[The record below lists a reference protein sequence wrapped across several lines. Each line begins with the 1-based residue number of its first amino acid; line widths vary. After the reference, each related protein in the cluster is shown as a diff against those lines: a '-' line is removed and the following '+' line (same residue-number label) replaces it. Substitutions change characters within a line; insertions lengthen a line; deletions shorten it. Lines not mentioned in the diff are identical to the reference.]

1 MKSLGAG
8 GPKGRGMTLLN
19 CDQDTERCWKAS
31 ILRLLSLKIF
41 WARKRKCSGS
51 NPRLVPTSA
60 MNLRFRVSH
69 IFSQGTRSATTKGT
83 RSWEGRGEG
92 EEPQADIAIPS
103 QKGLHPPPLPKTVP
117 RQPCPPESAQEKRC
131 FSNSSLKCHHRISVK
146 IGTKGGQK
154 DRNKSLRRSYG
165 HSHADIPAT
174 PPAYTHTPGYSPSFP
189 QLRVL
194 PHHLREGIVPQDGG
208 FGVIVL
214 VAMDDDHQGQRQGL
228 KQVRKG
234 SSWYWGTRGLC
245 RGLALRVPRSS

>member
-1 MKSLGAG
+1 M
-8 GPKGRGMTLLN
+8 LN

-69 IFSQGTRSATTKGT
+69 IFSQGTLSATTKGT
-83 RSWEGRGEG
+83 RSWEGREKGR
-92 EEPQADIAIPS
+92 EPQADVAVPPRE
-103 QKGLHPPPLPKTVP
+103 GLHPPPRPDCP
-117 RQPCPPESAQEKRC
+117 FPACPPESAQEKWC
-131 FSNSSLKCHHRISVK
+131 FSNSSLRCHHRIGIN
-146 IGTKGGQK
+146 IGAKGGQK
-154 DRNKSLRRSYG
+154 DRNKSVRRRYG
-165 HSHADIPAT
+165 HSQVFTPAT
-174 PPAYTHTPGYSPSFP
+174 PPACTQPPGYSPSSP

-208 FGVIVL
+208 LGVIVL

-228 KQVRKG
+228 KRGREG
-234 SSWYWGTRGLC
+234 SSWYWGTRGPLQKA
-245 RGLALRVPRSS
+245 G